1 LNNWLNLKL
10 FIFIFFDEK
19 VTGVDKFIKK
29 KKSLVTLIFADS
41 AVFFRIREN
50 MSARKKNLTV

>member
-41 AVFFRIREN
+41 AVFSEFAKICQRE
-50 MSARKKNLTV
+50 KKT